1 MRLRDSAT
9 LVPMASSTTA
19 QTTATV
25 HLVRHGEV
33 HNPEKVLYGRLPGF
47 GLSELGHRMAAGIA
61 DHFAARAEAG
71 HPVHLLAAS
80 PLQRA
85 QETVAPLAE
94 RLDMPVLTEERV
106 LEAENAFEGLSR
118 VKQQLR
124 SPRWWPLLVNPLRP
138 SWGEPYAQQ
147 VSRMLAAAKDLSE
160 LAVAEHGDGAEVVVI
175 SHQLPI
181 WVTRL
186 WAEDR
191 PLWHDPRRREC
202 SLTSITS
209 LHIGPDGVESVSYAE
224 PNKEL
229 LKDAIALPGA

>member
-1 MRLRDSAT
+1 
-9 LVPMASSTTA
+9 MASRITGP
-19 QTTATV
+19 TTATV

-33 HNPEKVLYGRLPGF
+33 HNPEKILYGRLPGY
-47 GLSELGHRMAAGIA
+47 GLSELGHRMAEGIA
-61 DHFAARAEAG
+61 EHFAARAEAG
-71 HPVHLLAAS
+71 RPVHLLAAS

-94 RLDMPVLTEERV
+94 RLELPVTTEERV
-106 LEAENAFEGLSR
+106 LEAENSFEGLSR
-118 VKQQLR
+118 VKRQLR
-124 SPRWWPLLVNPLRP
+124 NPRWWPLLLNPFRP

-147 VSRMLAAAKDLSE
+147 VTRMLAAVKDLSE
-160 LAVAEHGDGAEVVVI
+160 QAVAEHGDGAEVVVV

-191 PLWHDPRRREC
+191 PLWHDPRQREC

-209 LHIGPDGVESVSYAE
+209 LHVGPDGVESVSYAE
-224 PNKEL
+224 PNHEL
-229 LKDAIALPGA
+229 LKDATALPGA